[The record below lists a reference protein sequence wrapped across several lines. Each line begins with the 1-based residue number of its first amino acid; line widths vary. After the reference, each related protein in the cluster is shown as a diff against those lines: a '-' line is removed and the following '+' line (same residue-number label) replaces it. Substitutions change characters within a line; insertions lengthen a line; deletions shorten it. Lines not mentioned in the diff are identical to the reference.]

1 MDKSIKIWVIKINII
16 KYENIKDLNTMKLLY
31 SLDEAHD
38 HEIFSISLSNDD

>member
-1 MDKSIKIWVIKINII
+1 MDKSIKIWVIKNMFS
-16 KYENIKDLNTMKLLY
+16 KDLNTMKLLY